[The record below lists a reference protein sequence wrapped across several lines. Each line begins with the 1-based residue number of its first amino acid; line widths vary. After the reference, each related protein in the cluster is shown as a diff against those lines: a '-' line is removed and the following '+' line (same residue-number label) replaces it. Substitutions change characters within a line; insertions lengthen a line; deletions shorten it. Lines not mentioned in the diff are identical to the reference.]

1 MLCVI
6 CISRGGSASVSFSEV
21 EERAVDLRNVSTV
34 PSQSEPTHDV
44 RSLTPNIIGG
54 TNLCSG
60 WGGVEDTGV
69 FKKTGRTQSAG
80 GMYDNGI
87 NLQFDASWSSAL
99 FGAGSTVQPPA
110 LQSLACIK
118 T

>member
-34 PSQSEPTHDV
+34 PSQSEPTCDV
-44 RSLTPNIIGG
+44 RSPNITGAV
-54 TNLCSG
+54 NLCSG
-60 WGGVEDTGV
+60 WGGVSDTGV
-69 FKKTGRTQSAG
+69 FKKTGQTESAG
-80 GMYDNGI
+80 DSWTTGT
-87 NLQFDASWSSAL
+87 NLQFDASWSSSL
-99 FGAGSTVQPPA
+99 FGKASTIQPPA

>member
-1 MLCVI
+1 M
-6 CISRGGSASVSFSEV
+6 SSGYWRPP
-21 EERAVDLRNVSTV
+21 AV
-34 PSQSEPTHDV
+34 PMMFG
-44 RSLTPNIIGG
+44 PNIIGG